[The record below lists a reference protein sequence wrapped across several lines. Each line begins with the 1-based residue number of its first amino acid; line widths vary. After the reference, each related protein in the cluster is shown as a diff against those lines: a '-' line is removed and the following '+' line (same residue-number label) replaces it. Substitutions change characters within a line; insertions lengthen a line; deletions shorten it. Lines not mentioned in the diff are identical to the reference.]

1 MKNYDEVLN
10 IRSKNVNLPIEDNW
24 NYVKNVGRDGGLL
37 TLPSY
42 MQFLLNL
49 EPEDL
54 VLEPVDV
61 DAVNAMAKEILN
73 K

>member
-1 MKNYDEVLN
+1 
-10 IRSKNVNLPIEDNW
+10 
-24 NYVKNVGRDGGLL
+24 
-37 TLPSY
+37 